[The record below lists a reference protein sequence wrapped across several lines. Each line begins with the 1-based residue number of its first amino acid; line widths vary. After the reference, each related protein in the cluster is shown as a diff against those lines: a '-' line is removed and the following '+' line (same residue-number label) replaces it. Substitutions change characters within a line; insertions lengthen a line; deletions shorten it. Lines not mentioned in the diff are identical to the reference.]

1 MEELGSPRELQIK
14 ESELSERITSLEK
27 KIHYSNIEEVTT
39 IAYIAFL
46 REFYKLSQSFC
57 MWLYF
62 INLLGLL
69 LQSTNVVIIEWV
81 YLRT

>member
-1 MEELGSPRELQIK
+1 MLCCYPTALKRKKEQWESEMEELGSPRELQIK

-57 MWLYF
+57 M
-62 INLLGLL
+62 
-69 LQSTNVVIIEWV
+69 
-81 YLRT
+81 